1 LTTPQNSK
9 PFIQTCIIILAL
21 TAGAALAGENPPPV
35 AAEEV
40 ATMSIWSLITAGGI
54 VGYFIILLSLVAVAL
69 VAEHFLS
76 VRRSALVPDELA
88 ERLEELLNAEDYS
101 AAQGICAENGSFLA
115 MIVGSGLNQLGS
127 MFGFFDMQNAMEEA
141 SERQISKLYRKIE
154 YLAFIAGVAPML
166 GLFGTVT
173 GMIRAFNQIA
183 LTEGMARPSDLAG
196 GISEALV
203 TTCLGLAVA
212 MPAMFFVAFF
222 RNRIDSIVAEAEV
235 LVEHLMGRF
244 RSDTHAQRST
254 HE

>member
-1 LTTPQNSK
+1 MNPPRNPKL
-9 PFIQTCIIILAL
+9 FIQAFILLVL
-21 TAGAALAGENPPPV
+21 TSGAALAGEPAPPDAP
-35 AAEEV
+35 AA
-40 ATMSIWSLITAGGI
+40 MSLWSLIAAGGI

-76 VRRSALVPDELA
+76 VRRKTLVPDELA
-88 ERLEELLNAEDYS
+88 EHLDELLNAEDYS
-101 AAQGICAENGSFLA
+101 AAQSVCAENGSFLA
-115 MIVGSGLNQLGS
+115 VIVGAGLNQLGG

-235 LVEHLMGRF
+235 LVERLMGRF
-244 RSDTHAQRST
+244 RSGADAHGGT
-254 HE
+254 HEQ